1 MAFSRSF
8 IYAAL
13 VILLGIL
20 ARWDRSRKPPG
31 GTKVPPCPKN
41 GLLIVGHAFQIPP
54 FHSWLKFKTWTDELG
69 PIVGFRIFGRENI
82 VISSEKIANNLL
94 RERGTIYS
102 SREHLTMAADY
113 LSGNLRPLLL
123 DYNDRWRR
131 GRKLMHRL
139 TMASAATSYQ
149 PMQLLESTRM
159 LYDLLRDPSQY
170 ELWFHRY
177 ASGLI
182 FRIGYGKAIRTGKE
196 EHAQRI
202 LEVVHTVERIASPG
216 SYLVDSLPFLKY
228 LPEWMAPF
236 KREGRRLHER
246 ELNLFRTLL
255 RDVQAEVEQ
264 EARAGAMVPAPP
276 SFARTWLESKDAFGL
291 TEDEAAYVLGTL
303 FEAGSGT
310 TAAAM
315 MSFILAVVL
324 FPKWQQAMFEELDR
338 TVGGSRMPEFQDI
351 PNLPVSSVTAGG
363 VPHQLVVDDVYNGY
377 FFPKG
382 TTVHANQWAIH
393 RDPELYPDPETFNP
407 DRWLNPSYP
416 TYREP
421 LDKYP
426 CLQNFS
432 AFGFGR
438 RICPGM
444 NIAENSLHLLP
455 ARVIWACKISKRKG
469 PDGVG
474 ITPPLYDYTTGFN
487 TQPRPFEFDLVAR
500 SEEKRAAVEVAFG
513 IAQASDPLA
522 STVDYTLGH
531 SLCQLGE

>member
-20 ARWDRSRKPPG
+20 ARWSRSRKPPG

-41 GLLIVGHAFQIPP
+41 GLPIVGHAFQIPP

-82 VISSEKIANNLL
+82 VISN
-94 RERGTIYS
+94 
-102 SREHLTMAADY
+102 Y
-113 LSGNLRPLLL
+113 LSCNLRPLLL
-123 DYNDRWRR
+123 EYNDRWRR

-202 LEVVHTVERIASPG
+202 LEVVHTVEHIASPG
-216 SYLVDSLPFLKY
+216 SYLVDSLTFLKY

-236 KREGRRLHER
+236 KREGRRLHES
-246 ELNLFRTLL
+246 ELNLFRTLV

-276 SFARTWLESKDAFGL
+276 CFARTWLESKDSFGL

-315 MSFILAVVL
+315 MSFILAMVL
-324 FPKWQQAMFEELDR
+324 FPKWQQAMCEELDR
-338 TVGGSRMPEFQDI
+338 TVGGSRMPDFKDI
-351 PNLPVSSVTAGG
+351 PNLPVCRAVIKEVLRWRPVTAGG

-407 DRWLNPSYP
+407 DRWLNPIYP

-455 ARVIWACKISKRKG
+455 ARVIWACKISKRTG
-469 PDGVG
+469 PDGVE
-474 ITPPLYDYTTGFN
+474 ITPSLYDYTSGFN

-500 SEEKRAAVEVAFG
+500 SEEKRAAVEAAFG

-522 STVDYTLGH
+522 STVDYKLGH
-531 SLCQLGE
+531 SLRPLAK